1 MTEYN
6 VQSLIM
12 STSELPA
19 TGAVRSFKIY
29 GDVGS
34 QLNMR
39 IVNSSGVFYNFKST
53 TFAQGVSSDGSGVT
67 AFNLDNVLDITL
79 TSRSYSGFIKFPAS
93 FFGSYNIILTAK
105 SGTKILDSV
114 TGKYKGTT
122 TTTIQGLADTTL
134 TFALAT
140 SSYSSSYETFP
151 ANKQSSGSPAG
162 GSATL
167 SAESWSIENKNNDAN
182 GYGLTLT
189 GGSGTW
195 DNIKVGGAATSE
207 AWYYTTTDT
216 VDNPSGAT
224 SLKEIKVDDL
234 TNIAVG
240 MTIIA
245 VSSGS
250 LSGTP
255 TIEEIDVENNLLKL
269 SSEQTFADGITLTF
283 KAVGNII
290 NDAIGSS
297 IQFNKLDAFTGFRKG
312 FTIRVR
318 GAVSSSANITV
329 DATHG
334 IAATRASAPVTISGP
349 HGTTSVVSITTAD
362 WDGSGTDGVIVTTPA
377 QTFADGDQLTVV
389 GSMKTLTVM
398 FSLDINQYPTAN
410 QTIYLDLDTF
420 ITPGVAT
427 AE

>member
-19 TGAVRSFKIY
+19 TGGVRSFKIY
-29 GDVGS
+29 GDIGS

-79 TSRSYSGFIKFPAS
+79 ASRSYSGFIKFPAS
-93 FFGSYNIILTAK
+93 FYGSYNIILTAK

-134 TFALAT
+134 DFALAS

-167 SAESWSIENKNNDAN
+167 SAELWSSIENKNSDAN

-195 DNIKVGGAATSE
+195 DNIKLTSAATSE

-216 VDNPSGAT
+216 VDGGIT
-224 SLKEIKVDDL
+224 SSKEVKVDDL
-234 TNIAVG
+234 TNIAKG

-255 TIEEIDVENNLLKL
+255 TIDDIDVENNLLTL
-269 SSEQTFADGITLTF
+269 SSVQTFTHGITLTF
-283 KAVGNII
+283 KAVGVII

-297 IQFNKLDAFTGFRKG
+297 IQFTKLDAFTTDRKG
-312 FTIRVR
+312 FGIKVR
-318 GAVSSSANITV
+318 GAVSNSANITV
-329 DATHG
+329 DTTHG
-334 IAATRASAPVTISGP
+334 IAATRTGAPVEIMGP
-349 HGTTSVVSITTAD
+349 HGTTPVVSITTAD

-377 QTFADGDQLTVV
+377 QTFANGDQLTVV

-398 FSLDINQYPTAN
+398 FSLDVSQYPTAN

>member
-6 VQSLIM
+6 IQSLIM

-19 TGAVRSFKIY
+19 TGAVRPFKIY

-67 AFNLDNVLDITL
+67 TFNLDNVLDITL

-93 FFGSYNIILTAK
+93 FYGSYNIILTAK

-134 TFALAT
+134 TFALAS
-140 SSYSSSYETFP
+140 SSYSNSYETFP
-151 ANKQSSGSPAG
+151 ANKTSSGSPAG
-162 GSATL
+162 GSAQL
-167 SAESWSIENKNNDAN
+167 SAELWSSIENKNSDAN

-195 DNIKVGGAATSE
+195 SDIKVAGAATSE

-216 VDNPSGAT
+216 VDGETT
-224 SLKEIKVDDL
+224 SSKEVKVDDL

-240 MTIIA
+240 MTIIT
-245 VSSGS
+245 VSSPSS

-255 TIEEIDVENNLLKL
+255 TIDDIDVENNLLTL
-269 SSEQTFADGITLTF
+269 SSAQTFADGVTLTF
-283 KAVGNII
+283 KAVGLII
-290 NDAIGSS
+290 NDAIGSN
-297 IQFNKLDAFTGFRKG
+297 INFTKLDVSTIDRKG
-312 FTIRVR
+312 FGIKVR

-329 DATHG
+329 NATHG
-334 IAATRASAPVTISGP
+334 IAATRTGAPVTISGP
-349 HGTTSVVSITTAD
+349 HGTTPVVSITTAD

-377 QTFADGDQLTVV
+377 QTFADGDGLTVI

-420 ITPGVAT
+420 VTPGVAT

>member
-1 MTEYN
+1 
-6 VQSLIM
+6 M

-19 TGAVRSFKIY
+19 TGAVRPFKIY

-67 AFNLDNVLDITL
+67 TFNLDNVLDITL

-93 FFGSYNIILTAK
+93 FSGSYNIILTAK

-114 TGKYKGTT
+114 TGEYKGTT
-122 TTTIQGLADTTL
+122 TTMIQGLADTTL
-134 TFALAT
+134 DFALA
-140 SSYSSSYETFP
+140 SLSYSSSYETFP

-162 GSATL
+162 GSAQL
-167 SAESWSIENKNNDAN
+167 SNEAWDIENKNNDAN

-189 GGSGTW
+189 GGT
-195 DNIKVGGAATSE
+195 IKGSIASLGGSAAN

-297 IQFNKLDAFTGFRKG
+297 IKFTNVTAVTQK
-312 FTIRVR
+312 FTTRVR

-329 DATHG
+329 QATHG
-334 IAATRASAPVTISGP
+334 IAATRAAAKVTMSGP
-349 HGTTSVVSITTAD
+349 HGTTPVVSITTAD

-377 QTFADGDQLTVV
+377 QTFADGDVLDIT
-389 GSMKTLTVM
+389 GSSKTASVT
-398 FSLDINQYPTAN
+398 FSLSINQYPTAN
-410 QTIYLDLDTF
+410 QTIYLDLDSI